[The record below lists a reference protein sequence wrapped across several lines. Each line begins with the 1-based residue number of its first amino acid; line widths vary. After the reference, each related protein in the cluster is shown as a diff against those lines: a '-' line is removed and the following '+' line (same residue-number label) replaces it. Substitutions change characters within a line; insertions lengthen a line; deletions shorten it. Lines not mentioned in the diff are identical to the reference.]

1 MSAAEVINE
10 AQDDL
15 VALLR
20 DAPLPLIA
28 ARMKRA
34 RKEANLTHD
43 EAGARMG
50 MVRQQIIKLEKGAN
64 RPRLGTLLRVAEG
77 YGRDA
82 RWFVDPEVDP
92 SPFPDGDT
100 NRDA

>member
-1 MSAAEVINE
+1 MNE
-10 AQDDL
+10 AQSEL

-34 RKEANLTHD
+34 RKESGLTHD
-43 EAGARMG
+43 EAGERMG
-50 MVRQQIIKLEKGAN
+50 MVRQQIIKLEQGKN
-64 RPRLGTLLRVAEG
+64 RPRLATLLRVAAG
-77 YGRDA
+77 YDRDA

-92 SPFPDGDT
+92 SPFPDDEPNAG
-100 NRDA
+100 